1 MRLFRVWAPD
11 AHAVDLL
18 LGGERLRM
26 ESQRTGWWKV
36 AAEAEAGDTY
46 AFSVDGS
53 EPLPDPR
60 SPWQPEGVFGPSA
73 LVDHAAFAWSDQR
86 WQAPPLSAAVIYE
99 LHIGTFTPTG
109 TFDAA
114 IARLD
119 HLVALGVTHVEIM
132 PVAQFPGAWGWGYD
146 GVDLYAPQNT
156 YGGPDA
162 LKRLVDACHAR
173 GLAVLLDVVYNH
185 LGPSG
190 NYLARFGPY
199 FTARYTTPWGSAIN
213 LDGPGSDEVRR
224 FLCDNAL
231 MWLRDYHCDGLR
243 LDAVHALLDQSAV
256 HLLEQLASEVE
267 ALEAQ
272 LGRRLVLIAESDLNV
287 PRLVRSREAGGYG
300 LSAQWSDDFHHAL
313 HAALTG
319 ERDGYYADFGALADL
334 AHALRHAYV
343 YEGRYSVGRGRRHG
357 RPTTG
362 LSGHRFV
369 VFSQNH
375 DHIGNRA
382 QGERTAALLSPGR
395 LRIAAALVC
404 LAPFIPLLF
413 QGEEWGASAPFLYFT
428 DHQDAS
434 LAQAVREG
442 RRNEFTAFGWN
453 PADVPDPQARVTFE
467 RSKLNWSELEQEPHA
482 SLYAWYRSLLR
493 LRRETLALIDGDML
507 ATRTAYDEA
516 ARWLTVA
523 RGPIILACN
532 LADHAQRVPLP
543 AADADHVRILLS
555 SHPGP
560 ESAPGAIT
568 LPADAVAVLQVG
580 SVFAGYA

>member
-1 MRLFRVWAPD
+1 MGMRLFRVWAPG

-26 ESQRTGWWKV
+26 APERDGWRQV
-36 AAEAEAGDTY
+36 EAQADTGDTY

-73 LVDHAAFAWSDQR
+73 LVNHAAFTWSDQR

-99 LHIGTFTPTG
+99 LHIGTFTPAG

-156 YGGPDA
+156 YGGPEG
-162 LKRLVDACHAR
+162 LKRLVDASHAR

-199 FTARYTTPWGSAIN
+199 FTARYTTPWGMAIN

-267 ALEAQ
+267 TLEAQ
-272 LGRRLVLIAESDLNV
+272 LGRRLTLIAESDLND

-343 YEGRYSVGRGRRHG
+343 YEGRYSVARGRRHG

-382 QGERTAALLSPGR
+382 QGERTAALLSLGR
-395 LRIAAALVC
+395 LRMAAALVC

-428 DHQDAS
+428 DHQDAE

-453 PADVPDPQARVTFE
+453 PADVPDPQARATYE
-467 RSKLNWSELEQEPHA
+467 RSKLDWSELAQEPHA

-493 LRRETLALIDGDML
+493 LRRKMPALTDGDMR
-507 ATRTAYDEA
+507 ATRTAYDEV

-523 RGPIILACN
+523 REPIILACN
-532 LADHAQRVPLP
+532 LADHAQPVPL
-543 AADADHVRILLS
+543 ADGGAEVILASATDIALLS
-555 SHPGP
+555 
-560 ESAPGAIT
+560 GAIT
-568 LPADAVAVLQVG
+568 LPADAVAVLRVG
-580 SVFAGYA
+580 